1 MYFLSISFRNL
12 WRRPVRSCLTAMGVA
27 VAVATLIALV
37 GTSQG
42 VERAWSESMA
52 GRGIH
57 MLGFRKDTVEIL
69 SSTINQAVV
78 EQIGRI
84 AGIKAAA
91 GELGDLVKLDAGVMG
106 ISGWPADSFL
116 WETLQIQKGRRPGA
130 AKARTAP
137 GAATPRDARPTGLW
151 PGRDPPGRATRL
163 WTRATTRCAP
173 PGSPPRPA
181 AGGARR
187 GGRG

>member
-57 MLGFRKDTVEIL
+57 MLGFRKNTVEIL

-84 AGIKAAA
+84 AGIKSAT
-91 GELGDLVKLDAGVMG
+91 GELADLVKLDAGVIG
-106 ISGWPADSFL
+106 ISGWPAESFL
-116 WETLQIQKGRRPGA
+116 WESLQIQKGRRPGA
-130 AKARTAP
+130 NDPNGALLGQRLAERLGWASATAFP
-137 GAATPRDARPTGLW
+137 CWMPKWRSSASS
-151 PGRDPPGRATRL
+151 GRRA
-163 WTRATTRCAP
+163 
-173 PGSPPRPA
+173 S
-181 AGGARR
+181 
-187 GGRG
+187 